1 MLSMSVCVCISVR
14 LTSFISVKLFMWIR
28 RDIRGDMEDDICAYN
43 LERERARVPALVW
56 WFQKS
61 DIEKLNMAQ
70 THIYTIDR
78 ACTWCYGC
86 VVSFFLYL
94 LDKYFNLS
102 TFCLF
107 IVVSLAWL
115 LAAVCALSL
124 YLSVSFSVWRCFC
137 KFFPYSRSLINY
149 SAPTSLLN
157 APKREQNKRKPAACV
172 SRRKHINICMH
183 SPRPNVHSEVIIII
197 FRISFLL
204 FFVETKR
211 KGRTKKLRMEKK
223 NERLRCSR
231 DHFAKIST
239 KERQSGERVII

>member
-1 MLSMSVCVCISVR
+1 
-14 LTSFISVKLFMWIR
+14 
-28 RDIRGDMEDDICAYN
+28 
-43 LERERARVPALVW
+43 
-56 WFQKS
+56 
-61 DIEKLNMAQ
+61 MAQ
-70 THIYTIDR
+70 THIYTIDK
-78 ACTWCYGC
+78 ACIWCYGC

-124 YLSVSFSVWRCFC
+124 YLSVSFSIWRCFC

-211 KGRTKKLRMEKK
+211 KGRTKKVK
-223 NERLRCSR
+223 NGKEEWKIEMLARPFRKNKHQRETER
-231 DHFAKIST
+231 
-239 KERQSGERVII
+239 GESHHLK